1 MGLLLLHGH
10 PSDRFYGSGQ
20 AFRVLPD
27 GRREE
32 SSAFPLAAEV
42 TLLGRSEHAG
52 VDVLLAY
59 SPVNRQHAVIRRRPD
74 GYYIE
79 DLHSR
84 NGTTI
89 NGERLASDAPR
100 KLEEGDRIEITGY
113 VFEFRSA
120 DAASA

>member
-1 MGLLLLHGH
+1 MRLLLLNGH
-10 PSDRFYGSGQ
+10 PTDATTGPGQ

-27 GRREE
+27 GRLEE
-32 SSAFPLAAEV
+32 SSVFPLAADI
-42 TLLGRSEHAG
+42 TLLGRSERAG
-52 VDVLLAY
+52 VDVVLAY
-59 SPVNRQHAVIRRRPD
+59 FPVNRKHAVIRRRPD

-113 VFEFRSA
+113 VFEFRS
-120 DAASA
+120 